1 MFTRRCPVCD
11 HPVEVRPLEPGQD
24 VWRFAHHDVDG
35 YSLVMQPR
43 GPLSPWRER
52 VIDPDDLI

>member
-1 MFTRRCPVCD
+1 
-11 HPVEVRPLEPGQD
+11 